1 MERWNN
7 GRELEQQRD
16 WKSKL
21 NHHLV
26 FMAQYSNIPTFQYST
41 IPNLLKGETMDQS
54 TTNILVSGVGGQ
66 GVILASDIMSEVFM
80 EAGYDVKKSEVHGM
94 AMRGGIVTSHFR
106 FGKKVYSPLIKEGE
120 ADIIFAFEQLEGLRW
135 INYLR
140 PTGRIVMND
149 HKINPPAVNL
159 GEMEYPK
166 DIPEITRS
174 KIKNFY
180 LIKGTEIALQLGD
193 VRAANVVLLG
203 AISKFFEVN
212 GDLWLKTILNYL
224 PPKVHELNRKAFAA
238 GRDQIT

>member
-1 MERWNN
+1 
-7 GRELEQQRD
+7 
-16 WKSKL
+16 
-21 NHHLV
+21 
-26 FMAQYSNIPTFQYST
+26 
-41 IPNLLKGETMDQS
+41 MDQS
-54 TTNILVSGVGGQ
+54 ATNILVSGVGGQ

-120 ADIIFAFEQLEGLRW
+120 VDILFAFEQLEGLRW

-140 PTGRIVMND
+140 PTGKIVMND
-149 HKINPPAVNL
+149 HKVNPPAVNL

-166 DIPEITRS
+166 GIPEIVRS

-180 LIKGTEIALQLGD
+180 LVKGTEIALQLGD

-212 GDLWLKTILNYL
+212 GDLWLKTILNCL
-224 PPKVHELNRKAFAA
+224 PPKVHELNRKAFSA

>member
-1 MERWNN
+1 M
-7 GRELEQQRD
+7 GD
-16 WKSKL
+16 K
-21 NHHLV
+21 
-26 FMAQYSNIPTFQYST
+26 
-41 IPNLLKGETMDQS
+41 MDQM
-54 TTNILVSGVGGQ
+54 TTNILVAGVGGQ

-120 ADIIFAFEQLEGLRW
+120 VDILFAFEQLEGLRW

-140 PTGRIVMND
+140 PNGKIVMNNN
-149 HKINPPAVNL
+149 KVNPPAVNL

-166 DIPEITRS
+166 AIPEIIHS
-174 KIKNFY
+174 KIKDFY

-203 AISKFFEVN
+203 GISKFFEV
-212 GDLWLKTILNYL
+212 GEDLWLNTIMEYL
-224 PPKVHELNRKAFAA
+224 PPKAHELNRKAFSA
-238 GRDQIT
+238 GRNQINP

>member
-1 MERWNN
+1 MENN
-7 GRELEQQRD
+7 
-16 WKSKL
+16 
-21 NHHLV
+21 
-26 FMAQYSNIPTFQYST
+26 
-41 IPNLLKGETMDQS
+41 

-106 FGKKVYSPLIKEGE
+106 FGKKVYSPLIKDGE
-120 ADIIFAFEQLEGLRW
+120 VDILFAFEQLEGLRW
-135 INYLR
+135 LNSLR
-140 PTGRIVMND
+140 PEGKILMND

-159 GEMEYPK
+159 GEMEYPRA
-166 DIPEITRS
+166 IPETIQS
-174 KIKNFY
+174 KIKNFH
-180 LIKGTEIALQLGD
+180 LVKGTEIALHLGD

-212 GDLWLKTILNYL
+212 EDLWLKTILNYL
-224 PPKVHELNRKAFAA
+224 PPKVHDLNRKAFAT